1 MTVSAARPPATR
13 EPAGADNRLVV
24 GGVAVSWRALPELA
38 LPAPA
43 AVLAHS
49 ARAALAAARH
59 HAVHGTELLLGTP
72 GRVDQA
78 MRAEL
83 RAAGFTVTTLGDDGT
98 RPDDGPG
105 PDGGARTDG
114 GVPTDDAARADR
126 GPAGGGAPVDGG
138 GQDGGDA
145 GVRAAGDGS
154 GRSRPPEPGRLWLLT
169 SGSTGRPK
177 RVGHTL
183 DSLTT
188 VRGPQP
194 ERTWLCPYAP
204 GSYAWWQVVTLSLT
218 QPGQH
223 LVVVEP
229 DELDEWP
236 VLAAAHGVDAVSGT
250 PTFWRRTL
258 YRDAAALARVP
269 LRQLTLGGEPVDQAI
284 LDQLRELFPAA
295 RISWIYASSEV
306 GAAIVVHDGRA
317 GFPVDWLDREVPG
330 RPTLSVR
337 GDELV
342 ITSPYHGVGL
352 AGPVR
357 TGDRVRVADGRVL
370 ITGRLDSDEIN
381 VGGSKVSAGLVR
393 DVLTAHPG
401 LAWAR
406 VTGRRA
412 PLLGRMVVAE
422 VVPAPD
428 APEPPDEAALVRWCA
443 DRLPD
448 HAVPRR
454 IRVLTEIPVKETLKS
469 DV

>member
-1 MTVSAARPPATR
+1 MTPATSHASAAPHR
-13 EPAGADNRLVV
+13 EPAGAGNRLVV
-24 GGVAVSWRALPELA
+24 GGAALAWSALPEFA

-43 AVLAHS
+43 AVLAHG
-49 ARAALAAARH
+49 ARDALAAARH
-59 HAVHGTELLLGTP
+59 HAVHGTELLITTGS
-72 GRVDQA
+72 RVDA
-78 MRAEL
+78 ALRAEL
-83 RAAGFTVTTLGDDGT
+83 LDAGFALTDLADGEPLTVPPARPRAA
-98 RPDDGPG
+98 
-105 PDGGARTDG
+105 
-114 GVPTDDAARADR
+114 
-126 GPAGGGAPVDGG
+126 
-138 GQDGGDA
+138 
-145 GVRAAGDGS
+145 
-154 GRSRPPEPGRLWLLT
+154 EPGRLWLLT

-188 VRGPQP
+188 VRGDQP
-194 ERTWLCPYAP
+194 DRTWLCPYAP
-204 GSYAWWQVVTLSLT
+204 GTYAWWQVVTLSLT

-229 DELDEWP
+229 DQLDDWP
-236 VLAAAHGVDAVSGT
+236 ALAAAHGVDAASGT
-250 PTFWRRTL
+250 PTFWRRTI
-258 YRDAAALARVP
+258 YRDADALARVP
-269 LRQLTLGGEPVDQAI
+269 LRQITLGGEPVDQAI
-284 LDQLRELFPAA
+284 LDQLRDLFPAA
-295 RISWIYASSEV
+295 RISWIYASSEI

-317 GFPVDWLDREVPG
+317 GFPVGWLDRSAPG

-337 GDELV
+337 GEELV

-352 AGPVR
+352 DGPVR
-357 TGDRVRVADGRVL
+357 TGDRVQVRDDRVL

-401 LAWAR
+401 VAWAR

-412 PLLGRMVVAE
+412 PVLGRMVVAE
-422 VVPAPD
+422 VVPSPATG
-428 APEPPDEAALVRWCA
+428 AGAEPPDEAALVRWCA
-443 DRLPD
+443 DRLPE